1 MNLGQATT
9 VATFDQL
16 LITGSVWLLTAL
28 AVWALALCL
37 AATCEVCTSGRL
49 RATTWVPC
57 PAGVRRSVLAVLGVV
72 LGTLGVVALP
82 GAAGATPVAGST
94 GGRGAG
100 PATLPVPERPSGSV
114 APTTPIPSERPGRV
128 HVVQAGDTLWAIA
141 AARLDRAGGR
151 FRQAQAPASPA
162 EVTRLVVRTH
172 RANRDVIGADPD
184 HIEPGQR
191 LVLPQLPHP
200 VTPPTEENR

>member
-9 VATFDQL
+9 VATFDQML
-16 LITGSVWLLTAL
+16 TTGSVWLLTAL
-28 AVWALALCL
+28 AMWALALCL
-37 AATCEVCTSGRL
+37 AATCEACTSGRL
-49 RATTWVPC
+49 RATAWVPC
-57 PAGVRRSVLAVLGVV
+57 PAGVRRGLVAVLGVV
-72 LGTLGVVALP
+72 LSTLGVVALP
-82 GAAGATPVAGST
+82 GAAVASPVAGST
-94 GGRGAG
+94 GGWGAG

-114 APTTPIPSERPGRV
+114 APTTAIPSGRPHRM
-128 HVVQAGDTLWAIA
+128 HVVQAGDTLWAMSE
-141 AARLDRAGGR
+141 ARLDRA
-151 FRQAQAPASPA
+151 SHA
-162 EVTRLVVRTH
+162 EVARLVARTH